1 MKRKRFNRA
10 AICNSDSYST
20 SKRAHKR
27 YIQECH
33 INNLEVISKIEIK
46 QRAYVSVFGKLIL
59 ITETEIEVY
68 NTLNIIIR

>member
-27 YIQECH
+27 YIKECH
-33 INNLEVISKIEIK
+33 INNLVSKIEIK
-46 QRAYVSVFGKLIL
+46 QRAYVSVFGKLIP

-68 NTLNIIIR
+68 NTLNIIR